1 MDPSITIETDT
12 KTIEDMSTYTVSLN
26 GKTIGRLMLWNNNGI
41 VTEAIDIIDPI
52 IYGKTA
58 AFSE

>member
-58 AFSE
+58 TFSE